1 MIKKLTKMKYTLIC
15 IFLVTTALLFG
26 GCNNKSN
33 EKIQDVTQEK
43 NKIQQNLIF

>member
-33 EKIQDVTQEK
+33 EKTQEVTQNLTK
-43 NKIQQNLIF
+43 FNKI